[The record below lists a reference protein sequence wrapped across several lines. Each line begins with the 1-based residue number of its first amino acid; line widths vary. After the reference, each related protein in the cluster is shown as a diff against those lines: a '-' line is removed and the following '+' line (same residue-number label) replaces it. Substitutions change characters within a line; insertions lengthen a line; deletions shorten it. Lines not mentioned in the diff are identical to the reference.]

1 MIANSL
7 LHDISGEVC
16 ILFTGEILRDTSK
29 FNGKVRPWREKKL
42 DSLTYSQYL
51 EVLNFKKANRV
62 KDCGDVLRF
71 AVTSDG
77 MKLYQTWFCHSRL
90 CPLCS
95 WRRSLKNSFELQQI
109 LDVANSK
116 YPKAIYLFLTLTEE
130 NSQLGELKSNLKKMN
145 GSIRKLMQYKK
156 VAKNMIGYVRS
167 SEITVNR
174 KNFTFHQHMH
184 ILLLMKTSY
193 FNSKD
198 YLTKADWIKLWK
210 RARKLDYD
218 PIIDI
223 RKIRTKS
230 HHGQGAL
237 VDSAKEVAKYQV
249 KNSDYI
255 TNDRESDLVILN
267 ELEKG
272 LQGSRQLSFGG
283 LLKEIRHNLLLDQTE
298 DDLVNVGD
306 SDSSS
311 DVVKKVMYK
320 WNSKVDD
327 YVRWE

>member
-1 MIANSL
+1 
-7 LHDISGEVC
+7 VY
-16 ILFTGEILRDTSK
+16 TGERLRDTSK
-29 FNGKVRPWREKKL
+29 YSGKERPWREKKL
-42 DSLTYSQYL
+42 ANLTYAQYL
-51 EVLNFKKANRV
+51 EVLKFKKANRV
-62 KDCGDVLRF
+62 KDCGEVLQF
-71 AVTSDG
+71 AIGKDG

-95 WRRSLKNSFELQQI
+95 WRRSLKNSYELQQI
-109 LDVANSK
+109 LDIAHVKN
-116 YPKAIYLFLTLTEE
+116 PNAIYLFLTLTEE
-130 NSQLGELKSNLKKMN
+130 NSEIGELKINLKNMN
-145 GSIRKLMQYKK
+145 SSVRRLIQYKK

-174 KNFTFHQHMH
+174 DNYTFHQHMH
-184 ILLLMKTSY
+184 LLLLMKTSY
-193 FNSKD
+193 FNSKN
-198 YLTKADWIKLWK
+198 YLTKDDWIKLWR

-230 HHGQGAL
+230 KHGQSAL

-255 TNDRESDLVILN
+255 TNDQESDLVILN

-283 LLKEIRHNLLLDQTE
+283 LLKDIRHSLLFDENE
-298 DDLVNVGD
+298 DDLINVSATNDD
-306 SDSSS
+306 SEI
-311 DVVKKVMYK
+311 VKKVMYK
-320 WNSKVDD
+320 WNCSVSD
-327 YVRWE
+327 YVSWE